1 MDTRQRNIMIGITFV
16 IVLVLADGWYMSS
29 VMATMTASNTARTT
43 AATAPAPGPASS
55 GAK

>member
-1 MDTRQRNIMIGITFV
+1 MDTNQRNIMIGITLV

-29 VMATMTASNTARTT
+29 VT
-43 AATAPAPGPASS
+43 AAAPASAHAPASS